1 MKKYLFPLASALLF
15 FMSGKSQ
22 NPIPFTSE
30 NWDMFGGK
38 TEEIG
43 GRQAYTGLALLKG
56 VQFKSGTIEWDIWV
70 TGGRSYAGV
79 VFHQQ
84 PNRDYEEFYVRP
96 HKANG
101 LNGDAFQYTPVF
113 HGVSCWQLY
122 HGNGYTSP
130 AIVPVN
136 QWVHFKLEISGTRAL
151 VTMQGEP
158 ATVLSIGML
167 EFGDIGGRIGVKGPA
182 DGSAWFSNFK
192 YSAAVPELPAPPLEE
207 SLFPGIIRDWEITQ
221 PIVNSEI
228 DPYEY
233 YQSRSELQWKAVTAK
248 PTGLVNLDREVVRN
262 PVQPGWIFAR
272 TTVHSEAGGIHRYHL
287 GYSDFVTVFINGTPV
302 FNSTNAYL
310 SRDPGF
316 QGLIGFFDELMLPL
330 KKGEN
335 EIALLV
341 GEQFG
346 GWGFMMRDGEAVK
359 TDPSLNR
366 LWELK
371 TGLNYPESAVYDPA
385 NGLVYVSNFL
395 QGAQEFIS
403 QVSLEGKVVNREWIT
418 GLNKPTGLCLAN
430 GKLYAAERNGVVV
443 MDPIKGVV
451 ISRIPLEGCAF
462 PNDITATSDGT
473 LYISDSEVNRIYEI
487 KNGMAS
493 VWMEGGEL
501 NKPNGLHIN
510 GDCLLTGCSG
520 DAALKS
526 INLKSKQVTLLAKLY
541 PGAIMDGLQPV
552 GDGRILFSD
561 FNGHLFMLEKS
572 GSYTEILNTI
582 TVQTNLA
589 DFEWIPEKKMLIIP
603 GLYSNRLGAY
613 KLLEK

>member
-1 MKKYLFPLASALLF
+1 MKKYLFPLVSAWF
-15 FMSGKSQ
+15 VFMSGKAQ
-22 NPIPFTSE
+22 NAIPFTAE
-30 NWDMFGGK
+30 KWDLFGGK

-43 GRQAYTGLALLKG
+43 GRQAYAGLALLKG
-56 VQFKSGTIEWDIWV
+56 VQFQSGTIEWDIWV

-130 AIVPVN
+130 AVVPVN
-136 QWVHFKLEISGTRAL
+136 QWVHFKMEISGTRAL
-151 VTMQGEP
+151 VSMQGEP
-158 ATVLSIGML
+158 AVVMYVSQL
-167 EFGDIGGRIGVKGPA
+167 ELGEIAGRIGVKGPA
-182 DGSAWFSNFK
+182 DGSAWFSNFS
-192 YSAAVPELPAPPLEE
+192 YSPVTPKLPEPPIEE
-207 SLFPGIIRDWEITQ
+207 PLVPGIILQWEITQ

-228 DPYEY
+228 DPYEDY
-233 YQSRSELQWKAVTAK
+233 HARCDLQWKAVTAK

-272 TTVHSEAGGIHRYHL
+272 TSVHSEADGIHRYHL
-287 GYSDFVTVFINGTPV
+287 GYSDYVTVFINGTPV

-335 EIALLV
+335 EITLLV

-346 GWGFMMRDGEAVK
+346 GWGFMVRDGEAVK
-359 TDPSLNR
+359 IDPALTR
-366 LWELK
+366 IWELK
-371 TGLNYPESAVYDPA
+371 TGLSYPESAVYDPA
-385 NGLVYVSNFL
+385 TGLVYVSNFL
-395 QGAQEFIS
+395 QGTKEFIS
-403 QVSLEGKVVNREWIT
+403 RVTLEGKIINREWIA

-430 GKLYAAERNGVVV
+430 GNLYAAERTGVVEI
-443 MDPIKGVV
+443 DPVKGIIIK
-451 ISRIPLEGCAF
+451 RITLEGCAF

-473 LYISDSEVNRIYEI
+473 LYISDSEVDRIYEI
-487 KNGMAS
+487 RNGQAS
-493 VWMEGGEL
+493 IWMEGGEL
-501 NKPNGLHIN
+501 RNPNGLHID
-510 GDCLLTGCSG
+510 GDQLLVGCSG
-520 DAALKS
+520 DPALKS
-526 INLKSKQVTLLAKLY
+526 IDLKTKKVTLLAKLY

-561 FNGHLFMLEKS
+561 FNGHLFLLEKS
-572 GSYTEILNTI
+572 GRYTEILNTI

-613 KLLEK
+613 KLTE